1 MWRGEGGVIL
11 DKERLKQRVL
21 HEDFNIYLE
30 ELIDAN
36 LIEDEVALGIS
47 KYILSNGARGLSDKQ
62 WYVFLEK
69 GLIPNYVEYCE
80 RCAEEIPWTE
90 MLGTV
95 YINEDDLCGYCHHIS
110 SKD

>member
-1 MWRGEGGVIL
+1 MM
-11 DKERLKQRVL
+11 DKDRLKQRIL
-21 HEDFNIYLE
+21 NEDFTSYLE
-30 ELIDAN
+30 ELISAG

-47 KYILSNGARGLSDKQ
+47 KYIITNGAERLSDKQ

-69 GLIPNYVEYCE
+69 GLLTANYVEHCE
-80 RCAEEIPWTE
+80 RCAEEIPWSE

-95 YINEDDLCGYCHHIS
+95 YINENNLCSYCHHLE